1 MKNLNGIILLVLACV
16 GLFVSSCQKD
26 DDIEG
31 CIDYTAINY
40 DEDATVGDGSCIYT
54 TDDIVVEDVE
64 IEGVTY
70 SSLQG
75 NFLTDYTITADT
87 EWLLNGVVTVSSGQ
101 KLTIEEGAV
110 ITSNVNDGLD
120 FLVVEQGAIIS
131 AEGTSSDPIVFTS
144 LTPEAGSFGGVII
157 NGNAFTNNDA
167 DEGGCNV
174 GSYGGSINEDD
185 SGKFRYIRVEY
196 GGGCSEEG
204 TSGGIMLNAVGE
216 NTSIDYIQSYRS
228 AGDGIVINGGS
239 VNVGHAVAV
248 HSGDDSFDFIDGW
261 RGKGQFWV
269 GLNTEVGTG
278 DTGIECYNNID
289 NPNAEA
295 ETRPTI
301 SNVTLIG
308 VDNGNNNNVAVRLAQ
323 GTKGNFYNFIV
334 KNYPRGV
341 QVEGD
346 EAIANFDD
354 SSLSFEHS
362 IVDVVE
368 QDFSFTVIDSEGSLL
383 VDTEFTD
390 LEDNNN
396 SLIGSTT
403 DSYIQTI
410 ATGAIDPSNLIS
422 GDDFFVGGDFMG
434 TFKGAVL
441 NGDDWTE
448 GWTIME

>member
-1 MKNLNGIILLVLACV
+1 LV
-16 GLFVSSCQKD
+16 
-26 DDIEG
+26 
-31 CIDYTAINY
+31 ID
-40 DEDATVGDGSCIYT
+40 E
-54 TDDIVVEDVE
+54 
-64 IEGVTY
+64 
-70 SSLQG
+70 
-75 NFLTDYTITADT
+75 
-87 EWLLNGVVTVSSGQ
+87 
-101 KLTIEEGAV
+101 
-110 ITSNVNDGLD
+110 
-120 FLVVEQGAIIS
+120 GAIIS
-131 AEGTSSDPIVFTS
+131 AEGTSSEPIVFTS
-144 LTPEAGSFGGVII
+144 ITPTAGSFGGVVI
-157 NGNAFTNNDA
+157 NGSALTNNAA
-167 DEGGCNV
+167 DEGACGV
-174 GSYGGSINEDD
+174 GSYGGSVNEDD
-185 SGKFRYIRVEY
+185 AGKFRYVRVEY

-216 NTSIDYIQSYRS
+216 NTTVEYIQSYRS

-269 GLNTEVGTG
+269 GLNTEVGMG
-278 DTGIECYNNID
+278 DSGIECYNNID
-289 NPNAEA
+289 DPNAEA
-295 ETRPTI
+295 TTRPTI

-308 VDNGNNNNVAVRLAQ
+308 VDSGNNNNVAVRLAQ

-346 EAIANFDD
+346 DAIVHFDD
-354 SSLSFEHS
+354 SSLSFENS

-368 QDFSFTVIDSEGSLL
+368 SDFSFTVIDSEGNLL

-410 ATGAIDPSNLIS
+410 ATDAIDPSNLIS
-422 GDDFFVGGDFMG
+422 GDEFFIGGDFMG